1 MEENSYV
8 TTPRD
13 QDQDSSH
20 DDDDDDDDEVMS
32 WVADPGGDDP
42 DLNPDP

>member
-1 MEENSYV
+1 M

-20 DDDDDDDDEVMS
+20 DDDDDDDEVMS
-32 WVADPGGDDP
+32 RVADPGKDKGT
-42 DLNPDP
+42 LEIFLLLHT